1 MALEGARTPYLGAG
15 GPAGGVTVVRL
26 YLVVAVVVVV
36 VVVVLLAD
44 NHHNATTGRGAAMP
58 SYDAQA
64 VKEAVNLV
72 DLAGAD
78 TQLRRISGDE
88 HAGPCPKCGGDDR
101 FHVTPEWWFCR
112 QCHERRGDAIGYVMW
127 RDDLR
132 FPDACEVL
140 GGQRTAL
147 GGPRTGNTRRTAP
160 PAVRI
165 PTTAPPGDLWQGR
178 ARSLVAYCEALLW
191 ETPAALAHLRGR
203 GLREDTIRA
212 ARLGWSEGYPRGRG
226 RGEDPARWGVD
237 PAKYPYGI
245 RIPRGWVIPCEVGGQ
260 LRYIKVRRPP
270 EDIAADTART
280 GKDAP
285 KYLCVAGGPTAGVVY
300 GLDDAQG
307 ATDVVLCEG
316 EINAL
321 TLGQALEGVAGV
333 VSVGSASSPP
343 PGADALRVLARVPRP
358 WAAYDHDE
366 QGERGAG
373 NLQAL
378 WARVQPLSWPWGDRG
393 DKYDIADA
401 GRDGEDLAAWCVPQL
416 GPSEPDRRR
425 DWLAYHL
432 RRLDD
437 AALEAGADD
446 TDPALRVWLALWGEL
461 EALGRQNVAKRN
473 VAAAQ
478 SATKRHLAP
487 GSSLVGFPTTSTT
500 SQQVA
505 PRATKGYPGGW
516 NPPRPAGDPAWPSDP
531 DWPGPGWE
539 VCEAPSWAAL
549 EAPHHRRWATN
560 GAGRWVSGP

>member
-1 MALEGARTPYLGAG
+1 M
-15 GPAGGVTVVRL
+15 VVVRL
-26 YLVVAVVVVV
+26 YRVVAVVVVV
-36 VVVVLLAD
+36 VVVVLLLQPPG
-44 NHHNATTGRGAAMP
+44 ATTTDLGGAMP

-72 DLAGAD
+72 HLAGAD
-78 TQLRRISGDE
+78 TQLRRLSGDE

-112 QCHERRGDAIGYVMW
+112 QCHERRGDAIEY
-127 RDDLR
+127 LR
-132 FPDACEVL
+132 WKDGLSFPDACEVL
-140 GGQRTAL
+140 GGQRTATS
-147 GGPRTGNTRRTAP
+147 GPRTKNTRGTAP

-191 ETPAALAHLRGR
+191 ETPAALAYLRGR
-203 GLREDTIRA
+203 GLREDTIRR
-212 ARLGWSEGYPRGRG
+212 ARLGWSEGYPRKGG
-226 RGEDPARWGVD
+226 RGEDPARWGLD
-237 PAKYPYGI
+237 ATKYPRGV
-245 RIPRGWVIPCEVGGQ
+245 RVPRGWVIPCEVGGQ
-260 LRYIKVRRPP
+260 LRYVKVRRPQ

-321 TLGQALEGVAGV
+321 MLGQALEGVAV
-333 VSVGSASSPP
+333 AVSVGSASSPP

-358 WAAYDHDE
+358 WAAYDHDAA
-366 QGERGAG
+366 GERGADK
-373 NLQAL
+373 LQAL
-378 WARVQPLSWPWGDRG
+378 WARVRRLSWPWGDRG
-393 DKYDIADA
+393 EKYDLADA

-425 DWLAYHL
+425 EWLTHHL
-432 RRLDD
+432 QRLDD
-437 AALEAGADD
+437 AALEAGVDD

-461 EALGRQNVAKRN
+461 EALGPDPARPRRR
-473 VAAAQ
+473 AAQ
-478 SATKRHLAP
+478 SVANRNVAP
-487 GSSLVGFPTTSTT
+487 GSS
-500 SQQVA
+500 
-505 PRATKGYPGGW
+505 GW

>member
-1 MALEGARTPYLGAG
+1 MRVKRRQKRGLSPLSPVSYVSYSSPMWEKETKRRRCLPLSPVSYSRNVSDSLGI
-15 GPAGGVTVVRL
+15 
-26 YLVVAVVVVV
+26 
-36 VVVVLLAD
+36 
-44 NHHNATTGRGAAMP
+44 AMP

-78 TQLRRISGDE
+78 TQLRRLSGDE

-112 QCHERRGDAIGYVMW
+112 QCHERRGDAIEY
-127 RDDLR
+127 LR
-132 FPDACEVL
+132 WKDGLSFPDACEAL
-140 GGQRTAL
+140 GGQRTATS
-147 GGPRTGNTRRTAP
+147 GPRTGNTRRTAP

-165 PTTAPPGDLWQGR
+165 PTTAAPGDLWQTAGR
-178 ARSLVAYCEALLW
+178 ALVATCEAELW
-191 ETPAALAHLRGR
+191 RQPDKLAYLRGR
-203 GLREDTIRA
+203 GLRDDTIRA
-212 ARLGWSEGYPRGRG
+212 AHLGWSWGYKRPP
-226 RGEDPARWGVD
+226 ERWGLD
-237 PAKYPYGI
+237 PAKYPSVKVA
-245 RIPRGWVIPCEVGGQ
+245 RGWTIPCEVGGQ
-260 LRYIKVRRPP
+260 LRYVKVRLSP
-270 EDIAADTART
+270 EDLAAWKARLVAQ
-280 GKDAP
+280 GKDNEEPP

-321 TLGQALEGVAGV
+321 MLGQALEGVAV
-333 VSVGSASSPP
+333 AVSVGSASSPP

-358 WAAYDHDE
+358 WAAYDHDAA
-366 QGERGAG
+366 GERGASKMT
-373 NLQAL
+373 AL
-378 WARVQPLSWPWGDRG
+378 WARVRRLSWPWGDRG

-416 GPSEPDRRR
+416 GPQEPDRRR
-425 DWLAYHL
+425 TWLEHHL
-432 RRLDD
+432 QRLDD

-461 EALGRQNVAKRN
+461 EALGPDPARPRRR
-473 VAAAQ
+473 AAQ
-478 SATKRHLAP
+478 SVANRNVAP
-487 GSSLVGFPTTSTT
+487 GSSLVGFPTTSAT
-500 SQQVA
+500 SQQAA
-505 PRATKGYPGGW
+505 PRATKGYTGGW

-539 VCEAPSWAAL
+539 VCAAPSWAAL